1 RPHPRVQPAAGTRAE
16 DVQPRPGRTQP
27 RPVRVRRHAQRDPA
41 TARHRRRTGRA
52 IPDFPRSMMMN
63 AVRLLAAAL
72 AALALAAPAA
82 AQEKF
87 KVGYLRVMDDA
98 QAILADKADLYA
110 RRGVDVELVEFKSG
124 TDLIKAIVGG
134 QLHSGVLGFTNAI
147 AWASRGADLKVVGGA
162 QNGYHA
168 MIVREEAGIEKIAD
182 LKGRTIASQKEGSTA
197 DTVLKGV
204 VFKQAGLAPADV
216 GIMGVSPQVAVQSLV
231 AKRVDAAFLF
241 ETQASTVK
249 AIAPVKE
256 TYEIGEVWPLPCMVV
271 ITSGEV
277 LKTRKD
283 DLWKTLDAQKD
294 AIDMLQQRPEEAA
307 RYIAGEFIAE
317 PTLRTLDGKEV
328 PREEIITKAIR
339 TQVFNAALTDK
350 DLARMQEI
358 AAIMQENGS
367 LKTRDG
373 SPFDVNA
380 LLDL

>member
-1 RPHPRVQPAAGTRAE
+1 MKAA
-16 DVQPRPGRTQP
+16 
-27 RPVRVRRHAQRDPA
+27 
-41 TARHRRRTGRA
+41 
-52 IPDFPRSMMMN
+52 
-63 AVRLLAAAL
+63 RLLAATL

-82 AQEKF
+82 AQDKF

-110 RRGVDVELVEFKSG
+110 KRGVDVELVEFKSG

-168 MIVREEAGIEKIAD
+168 MIVREDAGIDEIAD

-216 GIMGVSPQVAVQSLV
+216 NIMGVSPQVAVQSLV
-231 AKRVDAAFLF
+231 ASRVDGAFLF
-241 ETQASTVK
+241 EPQASIAK

-256 TYEIGEVWPLPCMVV
+256 IYEIGEVWPFPCMVV
-271 ITSGEV
+271 ITSGDV
-277 LKTRKD
+277 IKTRKD

-307 RYIAGEFIAE
+307 RYIAAEFIAE
-317 PTLRTLDGKEV
+317 PSLRTLDGKDV
-328 PREEIITKAIR
+328 PREVIITQAIK
-339 TQVFNAALTDK
+339 TQVFNAALTGK
-350 DLARMQEI
+350 ERARMQEI
-358 AAIMQENGS
+358 AGIMQENGS

-373 SPFDVNA
+373 SPFDVDA
-380 LLDL
+380 LLDLSWQQERKL